1 MVERGVWEGREVDKV
16 PGRWRKFALCCSSSC
31 RRSVLATTRGFD
43 AGRLALC
50 GCGCADGALGRLAPA
65 GVSGGRVRGSGQ
77 AARDRQTCDLEL
89 PEHAAQHGTTRWR
102 RAGSNSD
109 NGGPGAVA
117 VDGAGDGWQ
126 AGPRAVCCWRA
137 AAVVT
142 ADTQRQTRTDRH
154 RQQTGIAQRKGP
166 ACSCVSGS
174 VRGTRHEST
183 KHEA

>member
-117 VDGAGDGWQ
+117 VDGAGDDWQ

-142 ADTQRQTRTDRH
+142 ADTKTDTYRQTPTAADRDC
-154 RQQTGIAQRKGP
+154 AKGP